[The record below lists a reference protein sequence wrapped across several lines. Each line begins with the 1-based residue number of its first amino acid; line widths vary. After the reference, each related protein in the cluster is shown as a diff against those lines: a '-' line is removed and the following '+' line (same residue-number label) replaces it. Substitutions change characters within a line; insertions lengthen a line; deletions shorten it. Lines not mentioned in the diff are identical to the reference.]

1 MNLQL
6 QGAQKGGTGTAH
18 RVTARGAAW
27 GRRKLGGDQQQD
39 VNPCPNSKSERSEN
53 RAVLLWGQ
61 DEGLGV
67 ISLWPSVPEGNLKT
81 EGESDGTV

>member
-1 MNLQL
+1 M
-6 QGAQKGGTGTAH
+6 
-18 RVTARGAAW
+18 
-27 GRRKLGGDQQQD
+27 
-39 VNPCPNSKSERSEN
+39 NSKSERSEN
-53 RAVLLWGQ
+53 RTVLLWGQ